1 MESLEF
7 NICWVK
13 VVYTDSSCVIF
24 RGTRCLDIIN
34 EFTNVSVIDPNEIFD
49 VSKEEMRFFTPECVI
64 TCHELKPEFERR
76 VDEFANQ
83 FI

>member
-1 MESLEF
+1 MEGLEN

-13 VVYTDSSCVIF
+13 VVYSDSSSVVF

-34 EFTNVSVIDPNEIFD
+34 EFTNVSVINPNEIFD
-49 VSKEEMRFFTPECVI
+49 VSKREMRFFSPECVI
-64 TCHELKPEFERR
+64 SSHSTKPNFERR

>member
-7 NICWVK
+7 SICWVK
-13 VVYTDSSCVIF
+13 IVYSDGSTIIF
-24 RGTRCLDIIN
+24 RGTRCIDIIR
-34 EFTNVSVIDPNEIFD
+34 EFTNVNIVNPNEIYD
-49 VSKEEMRFFTPECVI
+49 VSKKEMRFFTPECVI
-64 TCHELKPEFERR
+64 SSHKTKPEYERR